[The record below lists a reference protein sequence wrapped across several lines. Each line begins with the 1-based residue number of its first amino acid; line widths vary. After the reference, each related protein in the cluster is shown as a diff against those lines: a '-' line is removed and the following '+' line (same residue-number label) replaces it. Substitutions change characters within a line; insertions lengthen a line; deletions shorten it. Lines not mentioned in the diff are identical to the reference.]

1 MQTKDDFK
9 GNINDILDKKYQRGE
24 TFLPVKVLQSKSSKK
39 LNFPYCIIF
48 RNIFP
53 KLFFYIGDN
62 VSGVKETPVN
72 KMGKRFW
79 WNKKKPA
86 MKVEDL
92 DTLEEVDEGGDEIVD
107 Y

>member
-1 MQTKDDFK
+1 M
-9 GNINDILDKKYQRGE
+9 
-24 TFLPVKVLQSKSSKK
+24 
-39 LNFPYCIIF
+39 
-48 RNIFP
+48 
-53 KLFFYIGDN
+53 
-62 VSGVKETPVN
+62 KETPVN

-92 DTLEEVDEGGDEIVD
+92 DALEEVDEGGDEIVD